1 MELPVE
7 ERCLETEDLEQ
18 GSSSETLI
26 KEMVLSHTVLFGDVK
41 RKAYRFDGMGNYF
54 TKEWDLTDCRGREF
68 SWYHVELPKPQG
80 GNQKLALS
88 AQLLIGV
95 LCPPLKLQD
104 ILSLVSNGPFCAHVD
119 GALVF
124 RVNSPGPAA
133 SKFTLRLAAR
143 VTENSVIT
151 VSLGRVPRLGFSP
164 TEEADNPVPRTIS
177 NLLVH
182 IIDTYMDHLQD
193 IVTELEMELDT
204 VELDLDKGGF
214 ALKKEML
221 DSRRVPKMHLNLQRL
236 LQVVAHGEQVFPR
249 VKEKCATKDNRVTAI
264 QAGLDSWQSEQ
275 INRKL
280 YYLSILSVIFLPLSI
295 ITGIFGMNVGGVP
308 WTGQTDPAL
317 KDGFRNVLYIC
328 AVMVVLLLLFFTFP
342 NIYTRIS
349 AWRQRISLRRA
360 RATGTTDFEWIL
372 QGILFNRAPLE
383 S

>member
-164 TEEADNPVPRTIS
+164 TGQSLLSVIPSVENPNFVGDDESGTGGIVIEEHVLEFLLTRNHSEEADNPVPRTIS

-236 LQVVAHGEQVFPR
+236 LQVYSFLYVYGNDHVHPSSHVG
-249 VKEKCATKDNRVTAI
+249 
-264 QAGLDSWQSEQ
+264 GLLLDTLANQPSTWV
-275 INRKL
+275 
-280 YYLSILSVIFLPLSI
+280 SILLILPSI
-295 ITGIFGMNVGGVP
+295 DHYS
-308 WTGQTDPAL
+308 Q
-317 KDGFRNVLYIC
+317 
-328 AVMVVLLLLFFTFP
+328 
-342 NIYTRIS
+342 YT
-349 AWRQRISLRRA
+349 
-360 RATGTTDFEWIL
+360 
-372 QGILFNRAPLE
+372 
-383 S
+383 